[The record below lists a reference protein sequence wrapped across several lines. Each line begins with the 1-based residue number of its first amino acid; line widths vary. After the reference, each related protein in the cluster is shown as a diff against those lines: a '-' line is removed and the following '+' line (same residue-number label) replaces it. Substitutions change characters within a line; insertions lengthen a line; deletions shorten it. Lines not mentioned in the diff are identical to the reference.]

1 MKQLLK
7 FKDKNMRLS
16 WDCLLKF
23 LLFSE
28 YQPPSIIERI
38 SHEFEQKM
46 WRKQIT
52 TISEEILT
60 SKYEVES

>member
-7 FKDKNMRLS
+7 FEDKNMRLS

-28 YQPPSIIERI
+28 YQPPSIIKSI